1 MKYQLKHIFVIVAF
15 AAVVITSVLAVKNA
29 VSTRAVVS
37 EDLPNGTRIRI
48 IQTFSGEPFDT
59 AIYFDDGDGKWRWY
73 YYDHEDWYWG
83 RADTTYAD
91 GVLTIDAGRRSVVF
105 DTRTGNCIIDGSQ
118 LGKTETEKSTR
129 IVELP
134 GEF

>member
-1 MKYQLKHIFVIVAF
+1 MVAF
-15 AAVVITSVLAVKNA
+15 AAVVSVCFVMVRDA

-48 IQTFSGEPFDT
+48 IQTFSGEPFET
-59 AIYFDDGDGKWRWY
+59 AIYFDDGDGQWRWY

-91 GVLTIDAGRRSVVF
+91 GIVTIDASRRSVVF
-105 DTRTGNCIIDGSQ
+105 DTRTGECIIDGSQ
-118 LGKTETEKSTR
+118 LGKTETGKSTR
-129 IVELP
+129 VVELP
-134 GEF
+134 GGL